1 MTERQRRPQA
11 AAGGAEASGAAV
23 GTAVSR
29 AAAAGAAASDAL
41 ASDALTDAEQRAAD
55 AVDLPHLLDDLKALV
70 AAPSHDGR
78 ETPAQDVAAGL
89 MGDAGLQ
96 VDRWRIDLDELR
108 RHPAFSWE
116 VERDE
121 AVGVVGT
128 IGGAGGMGP
137 DGSAARDLIFNGH
150 IDVVPPGDL
159 DRWTSSPW
167 QAEIRDGMVYGRGAV
182 DMKGGIACALAAVR
196 ALRTAGIG
204 LRGRLFVET
213 VAGEEDGGLGTLAA
227 IVRGYRADGA
237 VVVEPTALT
246 IVAAQAGCLG
256 FRLTVPGRAAHGAMR
271 WEGVSALERFAP
283 IHEAL
288 LALERSRTAADL
300 PEDIRPLFAGYPIPY
315 PLSIGVVRA
324 GNWASTVPE
333 ELICEGRY
341 GVMPGE
347 DAALARRRFEDAVAA
362 AAAADPWLRDH
373 PPIVEWPGGQY
384 ASALTPTSS
393 AVVTAVGGA
402 HASLTGAPPP
412 LAGVTYGADMGML
425 SAVGGVETIL
435 YGPGDVGWAHQ
446 ADEHVPVAELEQAAR
461 VLVVTAMRFCG
472 TV

>member
-1 MTERQRRPQA
+1 MTDRQHRPQAAGGA
-11 AAGGAEASGAAV
+11 AAGGATKLTG
-23 GTAVSR
+23 GGPG
-29 AAAAGAAASDAL
+29 GAAASGAG
-41 ASDALTDAEQRAAD
+41 AALTAAERRAVD
-55 AVDLPHLLDDLKALV
+55 AVDLPRLLDDLKALV

-78 ETPAQDVAAGL
+78 ETAAQDIAADL
-89 MGDAGLQ
+89 MADAGLH

-128 IGGAGGMGP
+128 TGGAGGAGP
-137 DGSAARDLIFNGH
+137 DGSPARDLIFNGH

-159 DRWTSSPW
+159 DRWSSSPW
-167 QAEIRDGMVYGRGAV
+167 QSEIRDGMVFGRGTV
-182 DMKGGIACALAAVR
+182 DMKGGIASALAAAR
-196 ALRTAGIG
+196 ALRAAGVT
-204 LRGRLFVET
+204 LRGRLFLET

-237 VVVEPTALT
+237 VVVEPSALT

-256 FRLTVPGRAAHGAMR
+256 FRVTVPGRAAHGAMR
-271 WEGVSALERFAP
+271 WEGVSALEHFTP
-283 IHEAL
+283 VHEAL

-300 PEDIRPLFAGYPIPY
+300 PDDIRPLFADYPIPY

-333 ELICEGRY
+333 ELVCEGRY

-347 DAALARRRFEDAVAA
+347 DATLARRRFEDAVAA
-362 AAAADPWLRDH
+362 AAAGDPWLRDH
-373 PPIVEWPGGQY
+373 PPVVEWPGGQY
-384 ASALTPTSS
+384 ASALTSTGA

-412 LAGVTYGADMGML
+412 VVGVTYGADMGML
-425 SAVGGVETIL
+425 SAVGGVDTVI
-435 YGPGDVGWAHQ
+435 YGPGDVNWAHQ

-461 VLVVTAMRFCG
+461 VLVVTAIRFCG